1 VGEGLRKAPE
11 RTGPPR
17 IDRRSIRRYLTIPLV
32 NGARSIVERTPELG
46 RNPSASG
53 QGPLSFFLIY
63 LLTGLGLWLSSKGG
77 IYTIAVPVGLTF
89 VAIPVFDV
97 LIGVD
102 TRNSP
107 EAPPSA
113 FRTALFRLATW
124 LAVPLQGAVLLRGAV
139 IVSNPTTSLVELIG
153 AVVATGIVGGVIGI
167 TVAHELVHRAS
178 RVDRALGRLLL
189 VMVCYYHWA
198 TEHVAGHHRRVATRE
213 DPATARLGEA
223 LPGFLVRSVT
233 QTFVSS
239 WRIEATRNA
248 RHGVESPLRNP
259 VLWGTFASCGLGALL
274 YFGFGW
280 RALCFFFAYSLVAIG
295 FLETINY
302 IEHYGL
308 ERRQVRPGVYERVTP
323 LHSWN
328 SSHWLTNAL
337 LFNLQRHSDHHA
349 WAARPYYQLRHHS
362 QAPQLPT
369 GYAGMAL
376 LAMVPPLW
384 RRVMDPRVAA
394 HRGRPDPEKQATG

>member
-1 VGEGLRKAPE
+1 
-11 RTGPPR
+11 
-17 IDRRSIRRYLTIPLV
+17 
-32 NGARSIVERTPELG
+32 VERSAELDKDH
-46 RNPSASG
+46 AAHG
-53 QGPLSFFLIY
+53 QGPFSFFVIY
-63 LLTGLGLWLSSKGG
+63 LLAGLGLWLASMGSF
-77 IYTIAVPVGLTF
+77 YTLLAPVVLTF
-89 VAIPVFDV
+89 VAVPILDV

-113 FRTALFRLATW
+113 AKAALFRLATW
-124 LAVPLQGAVLLRGAV
+124 LAVPLQGALLWWGAAFV
-139 IVSNPTTSLVELIG
+139 TKPTASLVELTG
-153 AVVATGIVGGVIGI
+153 VVVAVGTTGGVIGI
-167 TVAHELVHRAS
+167 TVAHELAHRAS
-178 RVDRALGRLLL
+178 RLDRGLGKLLL
-189 VMVCYYHWA
+189 VMVCYFHWA
-198 TEHVAGHHRRVATRE
+198 TEHVAGHHRRVATPE

-223 LPGFLVRSVT
+223 LPAFLVRSVA

-239 WRIEATRNA
+239 WHIEATRNA
-248 RHGVESPLRNP
+248 RRGVQSRLKNP
-259 VLWGTFASCGLGALL
+259 VLWGVLASCALAVVL
-274 YFGFGW
+274 YFAFGW
-280 RALCFFFAYSLVAIG
+280 LALGFFFAQSAVAIA

-308 ERRQVRPGVYERVTP
+308 ERRQLRPGIYERVTP

-328 SSHWLTNAL
+328 ASQWLTNVL

-349 WAARPYYQLRHHS
+349 WPARPYYKLRHHP

-394 HRGRPDPEKQATG
+394 HRARLASDVPAPGPG

>member
-1 VGEGLRKAPE
+1 
-11 RTGPPR
+11 
-17 IDRRSIRRYLTIPLV
+17 
-32 NGARSIVERTPELG
+32 VERIPKLDKDHAAFG
-46 RNPSASG
+46 R
-53 QGPLSFFLIY
+53 GPLSFFLIY
-63 LLTGLGLWLSSKGG
+63 LLTGLALWLVSRGG
-77 IYTIAVPVGLTF
+77 IYAVAVPIGLTF
-89 VAIPVFDV
+89 VAVPLLDV
-97 LIGVD
+97 VIGVD

-113 FRTALFRLATW
+113 FQTALFRLATW
-124 LAVPLQGAVLLRGAV
+124 LAVPLQGALLIRGAA
-139 IVSNPTTSLVELIG
+139 IVTTPATSLVELIG
-153 AVVATGIVGGVIGI
+153 VVLAVGITGGVIGI

-178 RVDRALGRLLL
+178 RLDRALGKLLL
-189 VMVCYYHWA
+189 VMVSYFHWA
-198 TEHVAGHHRRVATRE
+198 TEHVAGHHRWVATPE

-223 LPGFLVRSVT
+223 LPVFLLRSVA
-233 QTFVSS
+233 QTFASS

-248 RHGVESPLRNP
+248 RRGVQSPLRNP
-259 VLWGTFASCGLGALL
+259 ALIGVLASCGLAGAM
-274 YFGFGW
+274 YVGFGSQAVW
-280 RALCFFFAYSLVAIG
+280 FFFAQSAVAIA

-308 ERRQVRPGVYERVTP
+308 ERRQIRPGVYERVTP

-328 SSHWLTNAL
+328 ASHWLTNAL

-349 WAARPYYQLRHHS
+349 FAARPYYQLRHHPG
-362 QAPQLPT
+362 APQLPT

-394 HRGRPDPEKQATG
+394 HRARLASEAPVAGPA